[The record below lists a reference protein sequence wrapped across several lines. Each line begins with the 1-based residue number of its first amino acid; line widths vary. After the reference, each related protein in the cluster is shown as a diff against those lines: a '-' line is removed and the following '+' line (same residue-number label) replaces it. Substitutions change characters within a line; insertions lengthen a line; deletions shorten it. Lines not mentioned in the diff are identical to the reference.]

1 VSADTPASADT
12 VKAPRADHAQ
22 PAERDRGQPAEQ
34 APERQHS
41 DAGRSEQPAHTLNR
55 ADYNAAR
62 HAEPPIRGQAD
73 GKDRGPADAPA
84 PAAASGGDRRAEHAA
99 PRQAHDAGTRGPQG
113 TETLNRADYNA
124 ARHAEPPIRGHDGGT
139 VRTPDSPVRQP
150 EDGRAAEGNSELSTR
165 AVEGNSPATEHDA
178 GIRPVLT
185 HFHTEF
191 KGHSTDLY
199 TDGTRWAS
207 GDQPRRQDLS
217 AGRGEIPE
225 RLPTGEDLVETAGE
239 ESSVAERFRREVY
252 EEGEDVFD
260 VVETNANDAYDFFSP
275 PPTGSH
281 EATPPAGPYFSAQQ
295 HPGVDVGT
303 GATALFA
310 LGLAIDRVATWT
322 MQHWEKHGEGH

>member
-1 VSADTPASADT
+1 MSADTPASADAAT
-12 VKAPRADHAQ
+12 PPRADHPRA
-22 PAERDRGQPAEQ
+22 AEPDHGRPAEQ

-41 DAGRSEQPAHTLNR
+41 DASRFQQPAHTLNR

-62 HAEPPIRGQAD
+62 HAEAPIQGQAD
-73 GKDRGPADAPA
+73 GKNRGPTDAPA

-99 PRQAHDAGTRGPQG
+99 TAQAHDAGTRSPQG
-113 TETLNRADYNA
+113 TETFNRADYNA
-124 ARHAEPPIRGHDGGT
+124 ARHAEPPIRSHETGT
-139 VRTPDSPVRQP
+139 ARTPDSPAGP
-150 EDGRAAEGNSELSTR
+150 PADGRTAAGNPDLSTR
-165 AVEGNSPATEHDA
+165 AIEGDSPASEHNADV
-178 GIRPVLT
+178 RPSLM

-207 GDQPRRQDLS
+207 GDQPRGQDVS

-225 RLPTGEDLVETAGE
+225 RLPTGEDLVDTAGE
-239 ESSVAERFRREVY
+239 ESSVAERFRREIY

-260 VVETNANDAYDFFSP
+260 VVENNANDAYDFFSP
-275 PPTGSH
+275 PPTGSY
-281 EATPPAGPYFSAQQ
+281 ETTPSAGPYFSAQQ

-310 LGLAIDRVATWT
+310 LGLTIDRVATWT
-322 MQHWEKHGEGH
+322 MRHLEKHREGD